1 MASQLAVAA
10 RRRTDVKRWTL
21 GFLAA
26 LLVSLAAVAYAATG
40 SAPTIYVPGQISTS
54 PVVVCGSFPYNG
66 GPQASG
72 VNACGGTFTC
82 TSSGTITVTNAN
94 VDANSVFLFGTKTAA
109 SPAAFTVS
117 AVTIGTSFAVTCGSG
132 DTSVYNYIILG

>member
-1 MASQLAVAA
+1 MPSYAGTGQAQLLYENTQKYLWQNETVA
-10 RRRTDVKRWTL
+10 TSTL
-21 GFLAA
+21 
-26 LLVSLAAVAYAATG
+26 SLAYELRRVL
-40 SAPTIYVPGQISTS
+40 STFY
-54 PVVVCGSFPYNG
+54 PWGLSFEVIF
-66 GPQASG
+66 SG
-72 VNACGGTFTC
+72 NPGTFEIDIMGANNDIAVNYVQI
-82 TSSGTITVTNAN
+82 GTITVTNAN